1 MNANKFTQKSL
12 EAVQAAQTMTQ
23 EYGNQQIEQAHLM
36 AALLEQENGLIP
48 QLIEHMGLTAA
59 SFRAAV
65 KAEVEK
71 LPKVTMGGREADKIY
86 IAQDVDRALN
96 AAESIAAG
104 MKDEYVSV
112 EHLFLALLDTAN
124 RDMAKLYQTYNI
136 TKERVMQALSS
147 VRGNQRVTSDN
158 PEETYDALKKYGTDL
173 VEQARQNKL
182 DPVIGRDDEIRNVV
196 RILSRKSKNN
206 PVLIGEPGVGKTAI
220 AEGLAQRIVKGDVPN
235 SLKDKTI
242 FALDMGSLIAGAKY
256 RGEFEERLKAVLNE
270 VKKSEGRI
278 ILFIDE
284 LHTIVGAGK
293 TEGSM
298 DAGNLLKP
306 MLARGELHCIGATT
320 LNEYRQYIEKD
331 AALERR
337 FQPVIVNEPS
347 VEDTIAILRGLKER
361 YEVFH
366 GVKITDNAIIA
377 AATLSNR
384 YITDRFLPDKA
395 IDLVDEACAMIRT
408 EIDSMPTELDVIQ
421 RKIIQHEIEEAAL
434 KKETDKLSQ
443 ERLADIQKELAE
455 MRDEFNAK
463 KAQWENE
470 KGAIGKVQQLRSDL
484 EQANADLE
492 RAQRQYDLEKAAQL
506 QYGRIPELKKQ
517 LEAEEAVANEGRERS
532 LLRDKV
538 TEEEIARIIE
548 RWTGIP
554 VAKLMEGEREKLL
567 HLEDILHQ
575 RVVGQD
581 EAVRLVSEAILRSRA
596 GIADPDRPI
605 GSFLF
610 LGPTGVGKTELAKT
624 LAEALFDSEKNLVR
638 IDMSEYMEKFSV
650 SRLIGAPPGYVGY
663 EEGGQ
668 LTEAVRRKPYSVILF
683 DEVEKAHPDV
693 FNILLQV
700 LDDGRITDSQG
711 RTVDFKNTII
721 ILTSNLGSQYLLEGI
736 DADGSITQEAKNA
749 VNDLL
754 RHSFR
759 PEFLNRLDEI
769 VFYKPLTKDNITH
782 IIDLLVAELNRR
794 LADKQLTVALTPA
807 AKQYIIDSA
816 YDPAFGARP
825 LRRFVQHSVETLI
838 SRKII
843 ADQVR
848 PGETIVVDCRDGELT
863 LDTKTVLKGE
873 IVS

>member
-1 MNANKFTQKSL
+1 M
-12 EAVQAAQTMTQ
+12 
-23 EYGNQQIEQAHLM
+23 
-36 AALLEQENGLIP
+36 
-48 QLIEHMGLTAA
+48 
-59 SFRAAV
+59 
-65 KAEVEK
+65 
-71 LPKVTMGGREADKIY
+71 
-86 IAQDVDRALN
+86 
-96 AAESIAAG
+96 
-104 MKDEYVSV
+104 
-112 EHLFLALLDTAN
+112 
-124 RDMAKLYQTYNI
+124 
-136 TKERVMQALSS
+136 
-147 VRGNQRVTSDN
+147 
-158 PEETYDALKKYGTDL
+158 
-173 VEQARQNKL
+173 
-182 DPVIGRDDEIRNVV
+182 
-196 RILSRKSKNN
+196 
-206 PVLIGEPGVGKTAI
+206 
-220 AEGLAQRIVKGDVPN
+220 
-235 SLKDKTI
+235 
-242 FALDMGSLIAGAKY
+242 
-256 RGEFEERLKAVLNE
+256 LNE

-337 FQPVIVNEPS
+337 FQPVMVAEPS
-347 VEDTIAILRGLKER
+347 VDDTVAILRGLKER

-366 GVKITDNAIIA
+366 GVKITDGAIIA

-395 IDLVDEACAMIRT
+395 IDLVDEACAMVRT
-408 EIDSMPTELDVIQ
+408 EIDSMPTELDVLQ
-421 RKIIQHEIEEAAL
+421 GKITQLEIEEAAL
-434 KKETDKLSQ
+434 NKETDHISQ
-443 ERLADIQKELAE
+443 EHLAEIRKELAE
-455 MRDEFNAK
+455 QRDEFNAK

-470 KGAIGKVQQLRSDL
+470 KNAIGKVQKLREDL

-492 RAQRQYDLEKAAQL
+492 KAQREYDLNRAAEL
-506 QYGRIPELKKQ
+506 QYGRIPELRKQ
-517 LEAEEAVANEGRERS
+517 LEAEEAVANEGKARS

-538 TEEEIARIIE
+538 TEDEIALIVE

-554 VAKLMEGEREKLL
+554 VSRLMEGEREKLL
-567 HLEDILHQ
+567 HLEDILHR

-581 EAVRLVSEAILRSRA
+581 EAVRLVSESILRSRA
-596 GIADPDRPI
+596 GIADPNRPI

-668 LTEAVRRKPYSVILF
+668 LTEAVRRNPYSVILF

-693 FNILLQV
+693 FNVLLQV

-721 ILTSNLGSQYLLEGI
+721 ILTSNLGSQFLLDGI
-736 DADGSITQEAKNA
+736 DADGNITEEARAA
-749 VNDLL
+749 VNGLL
-754 RHSFR
+754 KQSFR

-769 VFYKPLTKDNITH
+769 VFYKPLTKGNITH
-782 IIDLLVAELNRR
+782 IIDLMVNQLNER
-794 LADKQLTVALTPA
+794 LADKELSVELTDG
-807 AKQYIIDSA
+807 AKSFIIDEA
-816 YDPAFGARP
+816 YDPVYGARP
-825 LRRFVQHSVETLI
+825 LRRYLQHTVETLI

>member
-1 MNANKFTQKSL
+1 MNAQKYTQKSL
-12 EAVQAAQTMTQ
+12 EAVQNAQSIAT
-23 EYGNQQIEQAHLM
+23 EYGNQQIEQPHLLL
-36 AALLEQENGLIP
+36 ALLLDEGGLIP
-48 QLIEHMGLTAA
+48 QLLGNMGLTVPSFTAA
-59 SFRAAV
+59 A

-71 LPKVTMGGREADKIY
+71 LPRVSGSGREQGKIY
-86 IAQDVDRALN
+86 VAQDVDKCLN
-96 AAESIAAG
+96 TAESIAAS

-112 EHLFLALLDTAN
+112 EHLLLALLDTAN
-124 RDMAKLYQTYNI
+124 RELKELFRTYNVQ
-136 TKERVMQALSS
+136 KEGVLQALTN

-158 PEETYDALKKYGTDL
+158 PEETYNALKKYGSDL
-173 VEQARQNKL
+173 VERARANKL
-182 DPVIGRDDEIRNVV
+182 DPVIGRDDEIRNVI

-220 AEGLAQRIVKGDVPN
+220 AEGLAQRIVKGDVPA

-293 TEGSM
+293 TEGAM

-306 MLARGELHCIGATT
+306 LLARGELHCIGATT

-337 FQPVIVNEPS
+337 FQPVMVSEPT

-361 YEVFH
+361 YEVYH
-366 GVKITDNAIIA
+366 GVKIQDGAIIA

-395 IDLVDEACAMIRT
+395 IDLIDEACAMIRT

-434 KKETDKLSQ
+434 KKEDDALSR
-443 ERLADIQKELAE
+443 EHLAEIQKELAE
-455 MRDEFNAK
+455 TRDEFNAK
-463 KAQWENE
+463 KAQREY
-470 KGAIGKVQQLRSDL
+470 DL
-484 EQANADLE
+484 EQ
-492 RAQRQYDLEKAAQL
+492 AAQL
-506 QYGRIPELKKQ
+506 QYGRIPELRRA
-517 LEAEEAVANEGRERS
+517 LEAEEAVAQQGRDAS

-610 LGPTGVGKTELAKT
+610 LGPTGVGKTELAKA

-668 LTEAVRRKPYSVILF
+668 LTEAVRRHPYSVVLF

-721 ILTSNLGSQYLLEGI
+721 ILTSNLGSQYLLDGI
-736 DADGSITQEAKNA
+736 DEKGDITAEAKNA

-754 RHSFR
+754 HHSFR

-794 LADKQLTVALTPA
+794 LEDKQLKVVLTPA
-807 AKQYIIDSA
+807 AKQHIIDSA

-843 ADQVR
+843 ADEVQ
-848 PGETIVVDCRDGELT
+848 GGDTLTVDCRDGELT
-863 LDTKTVLKGE
+863 VESKSVLTGE
-873 IVS
+873 VVNP